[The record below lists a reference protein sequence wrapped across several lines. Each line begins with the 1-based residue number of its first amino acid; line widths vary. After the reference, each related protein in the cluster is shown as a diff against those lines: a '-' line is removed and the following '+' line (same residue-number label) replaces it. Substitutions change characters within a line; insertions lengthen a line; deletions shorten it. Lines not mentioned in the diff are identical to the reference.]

1 MLCSCWRLWA
11 SSSRDAV
18 EFPFVSLP
26 PSPKLWERLACCK
39 TSHYKALLC
48 SQMTTLEA
56 VDSPE
61 SVAAVAYLLNLVL
74 KR

>member
-11 SSSRDAV
+11 SSKRDII
-18 EFPFVSLP
+18 ELSFVSLP
-26 PSPKLWERLACCK
+26 PSPRLWEKLACCK
-39 TSHYKALLC
+39 FSHYKPLLF